1 MTRRLLAFLRCD
13 KGAASLEFVMLF
25 PLVFAI
31 LVAYLEMGWL
41 LTKQMMLDRGVDVTM
56 RQVRIGAVPNVTHDL
71 IKQGICDN
79 ALILIDCDNSLK
91 IQLIPYT
98 TATPADFSNVD
109 CFDRSLPVDDPIN
122 VATQAS
128 SKSGDRDEIIFVRAC
143 VLVDFLLPGGGI
155 GFLLAKSSPETGY
168 SVVSY
173 SAFMNEP
180 V

>member
-1 MTRRLLAFLRCD
+1 
-13 KGAASLEFVMLF
+13 
-25 PLVFAI
+25 
-31 LVAYLEMGWL
+31 
-41 LTKQMMLDRGVDVTM
+41 
-56 RQVRIGAVPNVTHDL
+56 
-71 IKQGICDN
+71 
-79 ALILIDCDNSLK
+79 
-91 IQLIPYT
+91 
-98 TATPADFSNVD
+98 
-109 CFDRSLPVDDPIN
+109 SLPVDDPIN